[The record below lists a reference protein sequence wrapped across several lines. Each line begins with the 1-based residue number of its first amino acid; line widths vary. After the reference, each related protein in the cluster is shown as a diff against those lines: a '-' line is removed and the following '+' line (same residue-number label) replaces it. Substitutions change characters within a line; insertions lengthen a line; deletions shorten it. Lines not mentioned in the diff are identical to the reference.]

1 MRFATVLVMT
11 AVAVIL
17 LGQPAVPGEVT
28 VTQAGKSLHGWAH
41 DRGKIVI
48 MDSRGRSVMFGK
60 VNRMGRVELTVLDTG
75 EMFVGRLNPMGHGL
89 LMSPRTGDSLRIEVE
104 R

>member
-1 MRFATVLVMT
+1 MRLATLLIMT

-28 VTQAGKSLHGWAH
+28 VSQAGKTLQGWEN
-41 DRGKIVI
+41 DGGKIVI
-48 MDSRGRSVMFGK
+48 MDASGRTVMSGK

-75 EMFVGRLNPMGHGL
+75 EMLVGRVNPMGHGL

>member
-1 MRFATVLVMT
+1 LRFATLLIMT
-11 AVAVIL
+11 AAVVIL

-28 VTQAGKSLHGWAH
+28 VSQDGRTLEGWAN
-41 DRGKIVI
+41 DGGKIVI
-48 MDSRGRSVMFGK
+48 TDSRGREVMYGK

-75 EMFVGRLNPMGHGL
+75 ERLVGRVNPMGHGL

>member
-1 MRFATVLVMT
+1 MRLATLLIMT
-11 AVAVIL
+11 VAAVIF
-17 LGQPAVPGEVT
+17 LGQPAIPGKVT
-28 VTQAGKSLHGWAH
+28 VSQAGKSLHGWAH
-41 DRGKIVI
+41 DRGRIAI
-48 MDSRGRSVMFGK
+48 MDSSGRTVMSGK

-75 EMFVGRLNPMGHGL
+75 EMLVGRVNPMGHGL

>member
-1 MRFATVLVMT
+1 MRLATVLVMT

-28 VTQAGKSLHGWAH
+28 VSQAGKRLRGWAH
-41 DRGKIVI
+41 DRGRIAI
-48 MDSRGRSVMFGK
+48 MDSRGRTVMSGK

-75 EMFVGRLNPMGHGL
+75 KMFVGRVNPMGHGL